1 MAHSDPVTPP
11 KPAAKRR
18 SRPRPSL
25 RMAVNDFCKACLY
38 DPLVDGSWRAQVKAC
53 TAPKCPIF
61 RVRPG
66 R

>member
-1 MAHSDPVTPP
+1 MTKTTQ

-18 SRPRPSL
+18 RSPRPSL
-25 RMAVNDFCKACLY
+25 RMAINAQCKECIH
-38 DPLVDGSWRAQVKAC
+38 DPLVEGSWRAQVKAC
-53 TAPKCPIF
+53 TAPQCPIY

>member
-1 MAHSDPVTPP
+1 MPQTPV
-11 KPAAKRR
+11 KPRSQTATRR
-18 SRPRPSL
+18 SKARPSL
-25 RMAVNDFCKACLY
+25 RMAINNFCRECLY
-38 DPLVDGSWRAQVKAC
+38 DTLLEGSWRAQVKAC